1 MSATLYVSVS
11 SLSDASRERARW
23 FTAQMDARGVP
34 VSLLVA
40 PRLKGGYALAD
51 DPATRSFLRERRAG
65 GDAIVLHGYDQAATQ
80 RRRAEFSTLGAH
92 EAALRLAAADR
103 VLEGA
108 GLRTRVFA
116 APRWNASTGAVLA
129 LPGAGF
135 RLNLGYTTIADLVAG
150 TEERARVLGI
160 GDGFLSEPWWCRT
173 LLAQANR
180 IARRGGTLRLA
191 VDARRLDSSTVSR
204 TMLDAVDLAL
214 HHGAR
219 PAVHEHRAKA
229 LAAA

>member
-1 MSATLYVSVS
+1 MSALLYVSVS
-11 SLSDASRERARW
+11 ALSDATRDCAER
-23 FTAQMDARGVP
+23 FTGALADRGVP

-40 PRLKGGYALAD
+40 PRLKGKYRLIE
-51 DPATRSFLRERRAG
+51 DPSTQAFLRERRAA
-65 GDAIVLHGYDQAATQ
+65 GDAIVLNGYDQAATK

-92 EAALRLAAADR
+92 EAKLRLTAADR
-103 VLEGA
+103 VLEEV

-116 APRWNASTGAVLA
+116 APRWNASIGALAA

-135 RLNLGYTTIADLVAG
+135 RVNLGYTAITDLVTG
-150 TEERARVLGI
+150 EEDKARVLGI
-160 GDGFLSEPWWCRT
+160 GDGFLSEPWWCRA

-191 VDARRLDSSTVSR
+191 VDARRLESSTVER

-219 PAVHEHRAKA
+219 PSVYEHRAR
-229 LAAA
+229 LLVAA